1 MTNQMRAGV
10 ANDFQAFLIFWR
22 NDLQSCVAINQITG
36 INQLAIDLA
45 SYRGLS
51 QASTNRLRHLEYG
64 YRVIERTLTAVG
76 KSNDGHGASSPS
88 GDLYQ
93 RPHGLG

>member
-1 MTNQMRAGV
+1 MADQMRTGV
-10 ANDFQAFLIFWR
+10 ADDFQAFLIFWR
-22 NDLQSCVAINQITG
+22 NDLQGRVTVDQVTG
-36 INQLAIDLA
+36 INQLAVDLA
-45 SYRGLS
+45 GHRSLGQTR
-51 QASTNRLRHLEYG
+51 TNGLRHLEYG
-64 YRVIERTLTAVG
+64 YRVFERTLTAVG